1 MEESLELFR
10 KMRDGAFKPQEAMLR
25 MKQDILGN
33 GNPQM
38 WDLTA
43 YRVLDSEH
51 HRTGGQ
57 WKIYPTYD
65 FTHCLCDSF
74 ENISWVFCNFMM
86 SGVSEANP
94 EGLGT
99 RFARPSSSILG
110 SPTTGSATP
119 WRFTGRSRESTAVS
133 T

>member
-74 ENISWVFCNFMM
+74 ENISWVSRSFMAPRI
-86 SGVSEANP
+86 SKLIWVG
-94 EGLGT
+94 
-99 RFARPSSSILG
+99 
-110 SPTTGSATP
+110 
-119 WRFTGRSRESTAVS
+119 
-133 T
+133 